1 MVAAPRDA
9 TARLLPVEPS
19 GELRRNARSHSPIN
33 SYGMIGDLHTVALVG
48 PDGSIDWMC
57 APFVDSPSVFGA
69 ILDSDRGG
77 RFRVSPPSYSAS
89 RMRYVPKTN
98 ILESAFESEPGELLV
113 TDFMPIQSEDGAK
126 EHVDQV
132 LICRQIECTRGAG
145 IDVEVEFDPRPNYA
159 RGETKLVHQSR
170 QVATEDGS
178 TVLQSDVDIEW
189 DAGTGKGRFWL
200 PHGSSAHLVLCSG
213 PQPELSRL
221 DTWVHRQFRKT
232 RGFWEDWI
240 GQSLYR
246 GDWRSAVE
254 RSALALKLMIFKPT
268 GGIFAAPTTSLP
280 ETIGGERNWDYRF
293 SWLRDS
299 ALTLNALFVLGFRD
313 EATAYM
319 NWLVQRVMKEEE
331 LKILYPVRDEEL
343 GDEETLDHLSGYRD
357 SAPVRIGN
365 AAADQ
370 IQLDVYGELL
380 EAIFLYGVYVEPV
393 VGALWD
399 CTSKLAELI
408 MERWRLTDEGIW
420 EVRSGRANFTHSK
433 ILCCA
438 GLDRAA
444 RIARE
449 RGEIDTAER
458 WEAERDV
465 ILAYI
470 RENCVDPEGGY
481 LTQSVEVRVPDASA
495 LLSVFLDCPPSDD
508 PIIERTI
515 QVIEERLTKDQ
526 LVYRYHAEDGL
537 SGQEGTFNLCTFWLV
552 EALALMGQEQKAM
565 AGFHRMLSVA
575 SPVGLFA
582 EETEPGSLEALG
594 NYPQAF
600 THIGLINAALALNN
614 LGTKLS

>member
-1 MVAAPRDA
+1 
-9 TARLLPVEPS
+9 
-19 GELRRNARSHSPIN
+19 
-33 SYGMIGDLHTVALVG
+33 MIGDLHTVALVG

-57 APFVDSPSVFGA
+57 APYVDSPSLFGA
-69 ILDSDRGG
+69 ILDSSQGG
-77 RFRVSPPSYSAS
+77 RFRVSPPKFSAS

-98 ILESAFESEPGELLV
+98 ILESSFESQAGELVV

-126 EHVDQV
+126 EDPEQV
-132 LICRQIECTRGAG
+132 IVCRQIECTRGAVM
-145 IDVEVEFDPRPNYA
+145 DVEIEFDPRPDYGRA
-159 RGETKLVHQSR
+159 DVGVVRESR
-170 QVATEDGS
+170 RVATSDGR
-178 TVLQSDVDIEW
+178 TVLLSDVDIEW
-189 DAGTGKGRFWL
+189 DEATSTGRFRL

-213 PQPELSRL
+213 SEPDLPRL

-232 RGFWEDWI
+232 RGFWEDWVS
-240 GQSLYR
+240 QSLYR
-246 GDWRSAVE
+246 GHWRSAVE

-280 ETIGGERNWDYRF
+280 ETLGGERNWDYRF

-299 ALTLNALFVLGFRD
+299 ALTLNALFVLGYRD

-319 NWLVQRVMKEEE
+319 DWLVQRVMKEED
-331 LKILYPVRDEEL
+331 LKILYPVRDEDL
-343 GDEETLDHLSGYRD
+343 GDEETLDHLSGYKD
-357 SAPVRIGN
+357 SQPVRIGN

-393 VGALWD
+393 VGALWE

-408 MERWRLTDEGIW
+408 MGRWRLTDEGIW

-438 GLDRAA
+438 GLDRAS

-449 RGEIDTAER
+449 RNEIEKAER

-465 ILAYI
+465 ILQYI

-508 PIIERTI
+508 PIIRRT
-515 QVIEERLTKDQ
+515 VEEIEASLTKDQ

-552 EALALMGQEQKAM
+552 EALALMGQEEKAM

-582 EETEPGSLEALG
+582 EETEPGTLEALG

-600 THIGLINAALALNN
+600 THIGLINAALALNH